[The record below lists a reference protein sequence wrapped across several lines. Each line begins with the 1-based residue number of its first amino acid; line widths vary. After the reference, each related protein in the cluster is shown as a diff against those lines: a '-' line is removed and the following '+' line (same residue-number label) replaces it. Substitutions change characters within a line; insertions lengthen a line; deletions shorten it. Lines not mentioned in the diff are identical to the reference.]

1 MTPELATSSNRPAQV
16 RSSATSGAAPKVPM
30 IQFINSYRLG
40 QLLSVAA
47 RLGVADALAKGP
59 LPIDQLADATGSAAS
74 SLYRVLRA
82 LAALGVF
89 EEVEPRV
96 FGLTP
101 LAATL
106 RSDAPVS
113 LRGAAAMLGEDWH
126 WRTWSELGHCVRTGK
141 PAFDAIFG
149 SDFNSAYERDSAL
162 RPSFDQATQDLEKLA
177 VASIRAAYSFDGVRL
192 LVNVESAGG
201 FGGLLAALLNEY
213 PQARG
218 MFVDRQFVVE
228 RAEPLLDESAL
239 AGRVDCVG
247 WNPGEPLPA
256 GGDVYLLRNVLRDH
270 DDAGAREVLGACR
283 AALAPGGRLLI
294 VEMIIAPGNELS
306 MGKIIDID
314 ALLFTDRG
322 RERSV
327 PQYQALLAASG
338 FEVARVIPTP
348 GPLVLIEAT
357 ACTTT
362 NGVLE

>member
-1 MTPELATSSNRPAQV
+1 VNPELAAPTARSTQARP
-16 RSSATSGAAPKVPM
+16 SAVVAAPKVPM
-30 IQFINSYRLG
+30 IQFVNSYRLG

-47 RLGVADALAKGP
+47 RLGVADALASGP
-59 LPIDQLADATGSAAS
+59 RPIAELAEATGAVAS

-126 WRTWSELGHCVRTGK
+126 WRTWSELGHSVRTGA

-149 SDFNSAYERDSAL
+149 LEFNRAYEQDPAIQG
-162 RPSFDQATQDLEKLA
+162 SFDQASEDLEKLA
-177 VASIRAAYSFDGVRL
+177 AASIRAAYSFDGVRL
-192 LVNVESAGG
+192 LVNVEAAGG
-201 FGGLLAALLNEY
+201 FGGLLAGILNEY
-213 PQARG
+213 PETRG
-218 MFVDRQFVVE
+218 VFVDRDFVVG
-228 RAEPLLDESAL
+228 RAEQRMRGSAL
-239 AGRVDCVG
+239 AQRIRFVAWDS
-247 WNPGEPLPA
+247 PQPLPE
-256 GGDVYLLRNVLRDH
+256 GGDVYLLRNVLRDQ
-270 DDAGAREVLGACR
+270 DDAGARDVLTACR
-283 AALAPGGRLLI
+283 AALGPGGRLLV
-294 VEMIIAPGNELS
+294 VEMVIAPGNELS

-314 ALLFTDRG
+314 ALLFTALG

-327 PQYQALLAASG
+327 AEYRALLSASG
-338 FEVARVIPTP
+338 FDVTRVIPTP

-357 ACTTT
+357 ASETK
-362 NGVLE
+362 NGALK